1 MRIFLY
7 AKEGEPSGEKL
18 EGLIKTGLPEVE
30 MEIYRMINRLSRRL
44 TEPAENM
51 NIAVLLITSQEDLT
65 SILSIH
71 HLLQDIPKILIVPD
85 RKAET
90 IALAHQLRPR
100 FLSDIHSDFDE
111 VTAVLKKMLKEHS

>member
-7 AKEGEPSGEKL
+7 AKEDEPSGDKL
-18 EGLIKTGLPEVE
+18 KGLIKMGLPDVE
-30 MEIYRMINRLSRRL
+30 IEIYRMINKLSRRL
-44 TEPAENM
+44 TEPVD
-51 NIAVLLITSQEDLT
+51 NISIGVLLITSQEDLK

-71 HLLQDIPKILIVPD
+71 YLLQDLPKILIVPD

-100 FLSDIHSDFDE
+100 FLSDIHSDFGE
-111 VTAVLKKMLKEHS
+111 VIAVLKKMLKEH